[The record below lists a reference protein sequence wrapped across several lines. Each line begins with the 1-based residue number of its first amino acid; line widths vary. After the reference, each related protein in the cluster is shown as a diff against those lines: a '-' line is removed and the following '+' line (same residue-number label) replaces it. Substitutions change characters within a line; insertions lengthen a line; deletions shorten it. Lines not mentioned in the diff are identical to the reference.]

1 MKGDRYCI
9 ICRDWIGNY
18 ITGDTPDGP
27 ASYYSI
33 IRRKYCKDCRP
44 WKRAADDAF
53 NHREMRRRKRQ
64 IAEAKDQRLA
74 ELADEVRALRELV
87 KEYRR

>member
-1 MKGDRYCI
+1 MKGDKFCI
-9 ICRDWIGNY
+9 FCTRWIGNY

-33 IRRKYCKDCRP
+33 IRRKYCNSCRP
-44 WKRAADDAF
+44 WKRAGDNAF
-53 NHREMRRRKRQ
+53 NSSQYRQRKKAL
-64 IAEAKDQRLA
+64 AEAKDQRLL

>member
-33 IRRKYCKDCRP
+33 IRRKYCKDCGP
-44 WKRAADDAF
+44 WKRRKDDSF
-53 NHREMRRRKRQ
+53 NHKELRKRKNQ
-64 IAEAKDQRLA
+64 VSKAKDQRLA
-74 ELADEVRALRELV
+74 ELADEVLRLRELV
-87 KEYRR
+87 KEMRR

>member
-53 NHREMRRRKRQ
+53 NHREMRRRNRQ
-64 IAEAKDQRLA
+64 LAKAKDQRLA

>member
-33 IRRKYCKDCRP
+33 IRRKYCKDCGP

-53 NHREMRRRKRQ
+53 NHREMRRRNRQ
-64 IAEAKDQRLA
+64 LAKAKDQRLA
-74 ELADEVRALRELV
+74 ELADEVRALRQLI